1 MTLTYLI
8 LDSTY
13 KKKKID
19 KYMFIYKYT
28 KILQFGALAS
38 WGLKNKF
45 MITNVYLFIKK
56 QQDIFISLHHILRK
70 STPEK
75 KKKASF
81 CTESAQ

>member
-1 MTLTYLI
+1 
-8 LDSTY
+8 
-13 KKKKID
+13 
-19 KYMFIYKYT
+19 MFIYKYT

-70 STPEK
+70 STPDLK
-75 KKKASF
+75 YSRKKKASF
-81 CTESAQ
+81 CTESAQWLITNNMHLWWFLV

>member
-1 MTLTYLI
+1 
-8 LDSTY
+8 
-13 KKKKID
+13 
-19 KYMFIYKYT
+19 MFIYKYT

-70 STPEK
+70 KYSRK
-75 KKKASF
+75 KKLHFVLS
-81 CTESAQ
+81 QHND